1 MKILPHPPPLSHPFC
16 QSRGTM
22 KTLVNGM
29 NEPRYWNHIATFGK
43 ARLITSATGRVE
55 LLGGSP
61 AEHAEAQEWISLFLH
76 DAVLQKSPTSSSE
89 PKFPPCRR
97 RRTRHT
103 PPQTF
108 WFGCRSAVQRLVLAI
123 HLKY

>member
-1 MKILPHPPPLSHPFC
+1 
-16 QSRGTM
+16 M

-29 NEPRYWNHIATFGK
+29 NEPCRWNYIASFGQASLVTK
-43 ARLITSATGRVE
+43 TTGRVE

-61 AEHAEAQEWISLFLH
+61 SDRAEAQEWISLFLH
-76 DAVLQKSPTSSSE
+76 DAVLQKSPTSSNASR
-89 PKFPPCRR
+89 PLPCRR

-108 WFGCRSAVQRLVLAI
+108 WSGCRTMARRLAMLG
-123 HLKY
+123 

>member
-1 MKILPHPPPLSHPFC
+1 
-16 QSRGTM
+16 M

-43 ARLITSATGRVE
+43 ARLVTDATGRVE

-61 AEHAEAQEWISLFLH
+61 TDRAEAQEWMSLFLH
-76 DAVLQKSPTSSSE
+76 DAVLRKSSPPSSE
-89 PKFPPCRR
+89 PNPRPCRR
-97 RRTRHT
+97 QRTRHT

-108 WFGCRSAVQRLVLAI
+108 WSGCRSAMQRLAVLIA
-123 HLKY
+123 

>member
-1 MKILPHPPPLSHPFC
+1 
-16 QSRGTM
+16 M

-29 NEPRYWNHIATFGK
+29 NEPRHWNHIASFGK
-43 ARLITSATGRVE
+43 ARLVTNATGRVE

-61 AEHAEAQEWISLFLH
+61 ADRAEAQEWMSLFLH
-76 DAVLQKSPTSSSE
+76 DAVLRNSPASSSQ
-89 PKFPPCRR
+89 PNSLPCR

-108 WFGCRSAVQRLVLAI
+108 WSGCRSAMQRLAVLIA
-123 HLKY
+123 